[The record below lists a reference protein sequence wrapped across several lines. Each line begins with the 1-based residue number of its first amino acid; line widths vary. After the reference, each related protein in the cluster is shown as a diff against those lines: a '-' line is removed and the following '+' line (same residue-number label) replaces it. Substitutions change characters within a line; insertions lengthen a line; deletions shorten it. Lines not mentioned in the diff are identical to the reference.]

1 MGFRVKR
8 AMAVPTIALYTS
20 PPSTICSSPHPCH
33 MNSHASYDLEFT
45 SRSSSLPS
53 STASSSQKPMIG
65 GLSSL
70 FSSTTARHTSSSAS
84 ISSGGDELG
93 SFRHDKGEELKE
105 LSSSFRYSPSKFIG
119 SFFNRDQSPV
129 SVFQGPV
136 SCGSCGVGSA
146 VRTPPLWT
154 GRERSGDASFHGRG
168 SSNRLFNGFVRN
180 ALGSCVDYDS
190 PRLEV
195 SSDCLDV
202 GSSALIV
209 DELTFNMEDNIAEGN
224 SESYAK
230 DLLLSAQSKHKIFC
244 DEFVIKAFFEAEK
257 AHRGQVMQ
265 SFYID
270 SVVIALSTDDIH

>member
-1 MGFRVKR
+1 VKNT
-8 AMAVPTIALYTS
+8 MAVPTIALYTS
-20 PPSTICSSPHPCH
+20 SPSTICSSPHPCQL
-33 MNSHASYDLEFT
+33 NSHASYDLEFT
-45 SRSSSLPS
+45 SRSSSLASTTATS
-53 STASSSQKPMIG
+53 SPNPVVG

-70 FSSTTARHTSSSAS
+70 FSSTAPRHSLLSSS

-136 SCGSCGVGSA
+136 SCGCCGVGSA
-146 VRTPPLWT
+146 ARTPPLRTVW
-154 GRERSGDASFHGRG
+154 ERSGEASFHGRG
-168 SSNRLFNGFVRN
+168 STNRLFNGFVRN

-195 SSDCLDV
+195 PSDVLDV
-202 GSSALIV
+202 GSSTLFG
-209 DELTFNMEDNIAEGN
+209 DELTFNMEDNITEGK

-230 DLLLSAQSKHKIFC
+230 DLLVSAQSKHKIFC
-244 DEFVIKAFFEAEK
+244 DESVIKAFFEAEK
-257 AHRGQVMQ
+257 AHRGQVMLLP
-265 SFYID
+265 FNID